1 MELNNTSQYAIRIL
15 SFIANNGIDRLISA
29 KELSAV
35 LDIPYKFLTKI
46 MTDLVKL
53 DFVISIRGRE
63 GGFKLARAASSISI
77 MNILN
82 AFNEFVDHE
91 RCILG
96 IDHCVGSSSNKR
108 CILHD
113 QWSKPKAMIIEMY
126 EGTTIE
132 NIEGID
138 FKQ

>member
-1 MELNNTSQYAIRIL
+1 
-15 SFIANNGIDRLISA
+15 
-29 KELSAV
+29 
-35 LDIPYKFLTKI
+35 
-46 MTDLVKL
+46 
-53 DFVISIRGRE
+53 
-63 GGFKLARAASSISI
+63 

-96 IDHCVGSSSNKR
+96 IDNCADGTKKKK

-113 QWSKPKAMIIEMY
+113 QWVKPKNMIIKMY
-126 EGTTIE
+126 EETTIE